1 MGATAEDRETREQ
14 IQETLGLVP
23 GFFEGI
29 PEEDLVAEWPT
40 FQRYTLDES
49 EIPPKYRELMGLAV
63 AANTKCPY
71 CQYFHSHAAKLHGA
85 TDAELEEAAALSSM
99 TARWSAMIHA
109 QGYDIDRFEDEIEE
123 IGEHLQKQMESG
135 ADD

>member
-1 MGATAEDRETREQ
+1 MGATTEGRETREQ
-14 IQETLGLVP
+14 IEQTLGLVP

-29 PEEDLVAEWPT
+29 PEADLVAEWPT
-40 FQRYTLDES
+40 FQRYTLEES

-63 AANTKCPY
+63 AANKGGLY
-71 CQYFHSHAAKLHGA
+71 CQHFHSHAARLHGA
-85 TDAELEEAAALSSM
+85 TDAELEEAAALSSV

-109 QGYDIDRFEDEIEE
+109 QNYDLDTFEDETDQ
-123 IGEHLQKQMESG
+123 IGEHLQAQMEA

>member
-1 MGATAEDRETREQ
+1 MGATTEGGETREQ

-23 GFFEGI
+23 EFFEGI

-40 FQRYTLDES
+40 FERYVLGET

-63 AANTKCPY
+63 AANIKCPY
-71 CQYFHSHAAKLHGA
+71 CQHFHSHAARLHGA
-85 TDAELEEAAALSSM
+85 TDAELAEAAALSSM

-109 QGYDIDRFEDEIEE
+109 QGYDMDRFEDETER
-123 IGEHLQKQMESG
+123 IGEHLQQQMESG
-135 ADD
+135 AD